1 MRANR
6 RAQTSINL
14 RRQRK
19 GSVLV
24 FTAMMMVVMMGL
36 LALAVDVGY
45 LENARCQLQKSAD
58 AAALAAA
65 AELIDDEALTGTA
78 SMSDEISSAR
88 AMAIQFAAANTV
100 CSTAPVVDA
109 NTGNNTSG
117 DVVVGYIADLSNS
130 HSSMSTTNQ
139 DLFNSVQVRVRRNT
153 IRNGDVPHFFAKVL
167 GVNGTGVEGTATA
180 AIMKNIKGFQIPDD
194 GSNLGLLPFALDKQT
209 WDGLLAGGGTDSWT
223 WDEAT
228 DTLRSGGDGVREV
241 NLFPQATGSSGNRGT
256 VDIGPSNN
264 STSDIARQIL
274 HGVNQADLD
283 AIGGKIEFD
292 ANGQLFLN
300 GDTGISAGVKD
311 ELAAIRGQPR
321 TIPIF
326 SAVNGP
332 GNNAQYTI
340 VAFAGVRIME
350 VKLTGSQSTKKVII
364 QPAKVVSRGAI
375 PNDGATSSYFVYSPV
390 WLVR

>member
-6 RAQTSINL
+6 ASFRHK
-14 RRQRK
+14 RK

-45 LENARCQLQKSAD
+45 LQNARCQLQKSAD

-65 AELIDDEALTGTA
+65 AELIDNEAVSG
-78 SMSDEISSAR
+78 SPNMSDEITSAR
-88 AMAIQFAAANTV
+88 GMAIQFAAANTV

-117 DVVVGYIADLSNS
+117 DVVVGYIADLSDS
-130 HSSMSTTNQ
+130 HAPMSTTNQ

-167 GVNGTGVEGTATA
+167 GLNGAGVEGTATA
-180 AIMKNIKGFQIPDD
+180 AIMKNIKGFRTPDD
-194 GSNLGLLPFALDKQT
+194 GSNLGLLPFALDEQT
-209 WDGLLAGGGTDSWT
+209 WTGLLAGGGTDSWS

-228 DTLRSGGDGVREV
+228 DTLSAGGDGVREV
-241 NLFPQATGSSGNRGT
+241 NLFPQGTGSPGNRGT

-274 HGVNQADLD
+274 HGITESDLN
-283 AIGGKIEFD
+283 ALGGKIEFD
-292 ANGQLFLN
+292 ANGELFLN

-311 ELAAIRGQPR
+311 ELASIRGEPR

-326 SAVNGP
+326 REVHGP

-350 VKLTGSQSTKKVII
+350 VDLTGAASSKKVII
-364 QPAKVVSRGAI
+364 QPAKVVTRGAI